1 MNVRSAR
8 NLQIIVQAPES
19 ERWLEN
25 SKNDW
30 LDINLSCRSGRVRD
44 GLQHCVDVVDSIHV
58 DRQAGHPLMG
68 YRAHLK
74 PTQSI
79 EPTEKNMLAWLI

>member
-1 MNVRSAR
+1 M
-8 NLQIIVQAPES
+8 
-19 ERWLEN
+19 
-25 SKNDW
+25 
-30 LDINLSCRSGRVRD
+30 NLSCRSGRVRD

-79 EPTEKNMLAWLI
+79 EPLQDESEDGAVVLTAQDVVLFRCVLRPNVLLVQVTQQ